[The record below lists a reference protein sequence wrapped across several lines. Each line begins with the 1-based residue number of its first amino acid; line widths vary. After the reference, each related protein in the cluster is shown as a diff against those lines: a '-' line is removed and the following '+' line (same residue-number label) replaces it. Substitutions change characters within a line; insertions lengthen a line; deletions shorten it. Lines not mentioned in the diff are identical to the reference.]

1 MQTTI
6 YIRKENEKFW
16 NKLENKSHAI
26 NKWLSVVSGD
36 SSAVTQHNTRDATV
50 TIGNPDQTLNVISI
64 PKKDLK
70 KSASIKPD
78 IQEAPRTAIVSSV
91 APKTR
96 HKPKGVV
103 GHLYG
108 IEINPDQDITV
119 PTNKHVFPPS
129 VASQL

>member
-1 MQTTI
+1 MGAMLKQRTVYFREEDIEAWKAIKNKAEWLHTRLHPGGAV
-6 YIRKENEKFW
+6 IR
-16 NKLENKSHAI
+16 
-26 NKWLSVVSGD
+26 
-36 SSAVTQHNTRDATV
+36 
-50 TIGNPDQTLNVISI
+50 I
-64 PKKDLK
+64 PFTAKAKKP
-70 KSASIKPD
+70 SP
-78 IQEAPRTAIVSSV
+78 TAIVSSV